1 MFDLREDVF
10 PFLQVVL
17 VEFPSFN
24 KLWLTPEHRLIDLVR
39 HLPLKFSEG
48 TRYCLGKKYKG
59 NLVLQNIFFLV
70 KDLNII
76 KVQVCVAKK
85 LPSIKIPS
93 QSSFELNKERE
104 RNTLLLIPVTHQI
117 FVLTGSLC

>member
-1 MFDLREDVF
+1 M
-10 PFLQVVL
+10 
-17 VEFPSFN
+17 
-24 KLWLTPEHRLIDLVR
+24 
-39 HLPLKFSEG
+39 PLKFSER

-59 NLVLQNIFFLV
+59 DLVLQNIFFLV

-76 KVQVCVAKK
+76 KVQVCVGKK
-85 LPSIKIPS
+85 LPSIKIS
-93 QSSFELNKERE
+93 GQSIFELNKERV